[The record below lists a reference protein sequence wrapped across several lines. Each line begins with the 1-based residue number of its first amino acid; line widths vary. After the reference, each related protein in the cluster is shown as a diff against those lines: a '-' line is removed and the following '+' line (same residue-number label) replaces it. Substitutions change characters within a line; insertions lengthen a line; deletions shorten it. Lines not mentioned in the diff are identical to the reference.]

1 MPIFS
6 FHLSFVFPAFLYDD
20 EEVEPQKKKKTEPE
34 PEPEPKK
41 HVLVS

>member
-1 MPIFS
+1 MPIFFS
-6 FHLSFVFPAFLYDD
+6 FHLSFVFPAFLYD